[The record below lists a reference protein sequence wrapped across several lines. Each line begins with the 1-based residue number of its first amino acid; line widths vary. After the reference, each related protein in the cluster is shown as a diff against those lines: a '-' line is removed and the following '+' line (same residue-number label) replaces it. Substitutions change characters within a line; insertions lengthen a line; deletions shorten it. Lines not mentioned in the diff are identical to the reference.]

1 VRQYDPTWMN
11 APANPQ
17 AKRHIGQILIDQ
29 GILTEDQLRIALLE
43 QMKSHLPVGR
53 LLVQLGFV
61 SEATLRDAL
70 SEKLGLQPVDLATI
84 IVDPSALR
92 MLPREMARRFRMFPV
107 ALDRQTRKFIVAL
120 ADTNNI
126 VALDQLRAQLK
137 GEYDIDLRLAGDSE
151 IERAIDAFYG
161 HEFSIDGILREI
173 ETGEID
179 YTTVSETDEY
189 SQPVVRLI
197 SSLLSDAVERNASDI
212 HFEPEQNFLR
222 IRYRIDGVLRQ
233 IRSLHKNYWPAM
245 AVRLKVMSRMN
256 IAETRAPQDGRISA
270 TMSGRVID
278 FRVASLPTT
287 HGENIVLRVLDRQ
300 RGIVPLEKLG
310 LEPSQLELLKRLIT
324 RPEGIILV
332 TGPTGSGKTT
342 TLYSILNHINSD
354 GINIM
359 TLEDPVEYPMPLI
372 RQTSVAEAVKLDFAN
387 GIRAMMRQ
395 DPDAILVGE
404 IRDADTADMAFRAA
418 MTGHQVYSTLHTN
431 SAVGAIPRLL
441 DIGIVPDI
449 MAGNIIGVIAQR
461 LVRRLCRTCRQP
473 FTPSEDELRLL
484 GADGQDPV
492 TPYRAVGCEECEY
505 QGYRG
510 RVAIIEVLSIDASLD
525 EMIARRATAREILA
539 AARAKGFRT
548 LADDGTRLVLA
559 GVTSLEEL
567 IRVVD
572 LTDRMG

>member
-1 VRQYDPTWMN
+1 MNSPT
-11 APANPQ
+11 NPQ

-70 SEKLGLQPVDLATI
+70 SEKLGLQSVDLAHI
-84 IVDPSALR
+84 IVDPAALK
-92 MLPREMARRFRMFPV
+92 MLPRELARRYRMFPL
-107 ALDRQTRKFIVAL
+107 AIDRLGKKFIVAL

-126 VALDQLRAQLK
+126 VAVDQLRARLK
-137 GEYDIDLRLAGDSE
+137 SDLEVELRLAGDSE
-151 IERAIDAFYG
+151 IERAIEHYYD

-173 ETGEID
+173 ETGEMD
-179 YTTVSETDEY
+179 YTSISEGDEY

-197 SSLLSDAVERNASDI
+197 SALLADAVERSASDV

-233 IRSLHKNYWPAM
+233 IRSLHKTYWPAM
-245 AVRLKVMSRMN
+245 AVRLKVMAKMN

-270 TMSGRVID
+270 TMAGRVID

-287 HGENIVLRVLDRQ
+287 HGENVVLRILDRQ
-300 RGIVPLEKLG
+300 KGIVPLDRLNME
-310 LEPSQLELLKRLIT
+310 ESQLELLKRMIA
-324 RPEGIILV
+324 RPEGIIMV

-354 GINIM
+354 AVNIM
-359 TLEDPVEYPMPLI
+359 TLEDPVEYPMTLI
-372 RQTSVAEAVKLDFAN
+372 RQTSVAEAAKLDFAN

-395 DPDAILVGE
+395 DPDVILVGE
-404 IRDADTADMAFRAA
+404 VRDAETAEMAFRAA
-418 MTGHQVYSTLHTN
+418 MTGHQVYTTLHTN

-449 MAGNIIGVIAQR
+449 MAGNIVGIIAQR
-461 LVRRLCRTCRQP
+461 LVRKLCRTCRQSYDP
-473 FTPSEDELRLL
+473 DVKERRLL
-484 GADGQDPV
+484 GLSPTEPMALF
-492 TPYRAVGCEECEY
+492 RSVGCEQCDY

-510 RVAIIEVLSIDASLD
+510 RVGIMEILKMDPSIDEL
-525 EMIARRATAREILA
+525 IARRATAREILT
-539 AARAKGFRT
+539 AARAKGFKP
-548 LADDGTRLVLA
+548 LAEDGIRLVRG
-559 GVTSLEEL
+559 GVTSVDEL
-567 IRVVD
+567 MRVAD
-572 LTDRMG
+572 LTDRMA